1 MLPFHLVIITRVK
14 SVFRRSLSSE
24 LHQRSIHNRLT
35 EDESKRYRA
44 SMWLS

>member
-14 SVFRRSLSSE
+14 RVFDRSLSSE
-24 LHQRSIHNRLT
+24 LHQRSIHLRMA
-35 EDESKRYRA
+35 EVEVKRNRA

>member
-1 MLPFHLVIITRVK
+1 MLPFHLLIITRVK

-24 LHQRSIHNRLT
+24 LHQHSIHNRLA